1 MSTLLFV
8 LLFLAL
14 GLGTVFVAMRSGRS
28 GPVLDPNKRGGR
40 RAVAWLAA
48 LAVLV
53 FGVIVPI
60 AAGVDNS
67 DRSKEALAVELTAKE
82 ERGRMLFTPTC
93 SQCHTLKASKGVG
106 RVGPNL
112 DELRPPEKLV
122 LDAILKGRYRGRGQ
136 MPDRLFEGEDAEAVA
151 AYVAR
156 VSGR

>member
-1 MSTLLFV
+1 MSTLLFI

-14 GLGTVFVAMRSGRS
+14 GLGTVFLAMRTGSR
-28 GPVLDPNKRGGR
+28 GPVFDPNKRSGR
-40 RAVAWLAA
+40 RAVAWLAV

-53 FGVIVPI
+53 FGVAVPI

-67 DRSKEALAVELTAKE
+67 DRSKEALSVSLTAQE
-82 ERGRMLFTPTC
+82 ERGRQLFSPTC

-112 DELRPPEKLV
+112 DQLRAPKNLV

-136 MPDRLFEGEDAEAVA
+136 MPDRLFEGRDAEAVA

-156 VSGR
+156 VAGR